1 MIRIALLALALGG
14 FSACTAPVITP
25 EAAADRCEQRARDA
39 QEPTGG
45 VTFGVNSTSG
55 AFTEARIGVTSDF
68 LAGTDPEA
76 LYDRCVLEMTGAGPI
91 RRPVLR

>member
-1 MIRIALLALALGG
+1 
-14 FSACTAPVITP
+14 
-25 EAAADRCEQRARDA
+25 
-39 QEPTGG
+39 
-45 VTFGVNSTSG
+45 VTFGVNSNSG

-76 LYDRCVLEMTGAGPI
+76 LYDRCVLEMTGETAI